1 MQVVVCA
8 EVQWR
13 YVRTRKQQLLRL
25 FPPSWRLLFLQPYV
39 RGRRNDW
46 WPRRDGALTYVTVP
60 VLKNVPQPALRRL
73 LAVGAVRAVLDAV
86 LLLWV
91 GCLRLCLGF
100 AGRDAML
107 YVSNIYY
114 GGILRFLSRRAAV
127 YDCNDNHLAFPGTP
141 AWARGYFERVVREVD
156 AVVVSQT
163 LLREE
168 IEPLRPRALLE
179 IGNGVDF
186 GLFDAAF
193 REPSP
198 PARVVALPAPRLGYA
213 GALAEWI
220 DFALFARLAA
230 AFPQASLVL
239 VGPLVGAAAPLE
251 QLRTA
256 HPNVHWLGSV
266 PHTELPQYVVGM
278 DVCLIPFRST
288 PLTRGVAPN
297 KLYEYFALGK
307 PVVSTD
313 FSPWVRAFEPL
324 LQVGATPEAVLT
336 AVREFLT
343 VPGDAAGRRT
353 LAREHSWERS
363 AAAMVQ
369 LFERLAETAKQP
381 L

>member
-60 VLKNVPQPALRRL
+60 VLKNVPQPGLRRL
-73 LAVGAVRAVLDAV
+73 LAVSVVRAAVDAV

-100 AGRDAML
+100 AGDAVL

-114 GGILRFLSRRAAV
+114 GGILRFLPRRAAV

-141 AWARGYFERVVREVD
+141 AWARRYFEWVVREVD

-168 IEPLRPRALLE
+168 IEPLRPQALLE

-186 GLFDAAF
+186 ELFDAAW
-193 REPSP
+193 RKPAP
-198 PARVVALPAPRLGYA
+198 PARLAALPAPRLGYA

-239 VGPLVGAAAPLE
+239 VGPVVGAAAPLE
-251 QLRTA
+251 QLLAA
-256 HPNVHWLGSV
+256 HRNVHWLGSV
-266 PHTELPQYVVGM
+266 PHTELPQYVAGM

-313 FSPWVRAFEPL
+313 FSPWVRGFEPL
-324 LQVGATPEAVLT
+324 LQVAATPEAVLA
-336 AVREFLT
+336 AVRASLAT
-343 VPGDAAGRRT
+343 LGDVAARRS

-369 LFERLAETAKQP
+369 LLERLAGTAKQP